1 MWLLWVP
8 IGLGV
13 LGWFGYVWLKTLVT
27 KYEHTR
33 ESVAILILLLAASV
47 FLGFR
52 MSFALAP
59 EWSLFPRTGLTAA
72 LGFALFIVFSYV
84 TVNIW
89 CSVLAGSFDRK
100 IEALEDE
107 AAMIEQ
113 RLAVLR
119 MAQLNEDSRTYVR
132 GGDYRQSEEKDASQL
147 DSLED
152 LRHFVDD
159 WQQASGE
166 ARVRSIKVMEWKDEA
181 RLMSD
186 QDLKDEAGALSL
198 DIEDETDEIRKD
210 QSIAR
215 LAVLKLEIMLRDL
228 RRSSREDGRKGDRE
242 RSKESPRSEM
252 EYLHK
257 RLRDINGEIE
267 RIEAQKREFLEGTIR
282 LSWRERQ

>member
-132 GGDYRQSEEKDASQL
+132 GGDYRQSEEKDASRL

-152 LRHFVDD
+152 LRDFVDD

-186 QDLKDEAGALSL
+186 QDLKNEAAALSL
-198 DIEDETDEIRKD
+198 DIEDETDEIKKD

-228 RRSSREDGRKGDRE
+228 RRSSREDGRKGARE

-252 EYLHK
+252 EHLHK

>member
-100 IEALEDE
+100 IEVLEDE

-113 RLAVLR
+113 RLAFLR
-119 MAQLNEDSRTYVR
+119 MAQLNEDSRTYAG
-132 GGDYRQSEEKDASQL
+132 GGDYRQGEEKDASQL

-152 LRHFVDD
+152 LRDFVDD
-159 WQQASGE
+159 WQQTSGE

-198 DIEDETDEIRKD
+198 DIEDETDEIKKD

-228 RRSSREDGRKGDRE
+228 RRSSREDGRKGARE

-252 EYLHK
+252 EHLHK